1 MVKYIYAK
9 NSQLIKF
16 DKDTE
21 NISHLDYT
29 ISNINWIW
37 VADEDGVLN
46 DEEVKVGDVIISFY
60 DVTGDGRRVIVVKDQ
75 KMKDFYKELSDYY
88 KKRKLERQATNCC
101 GCTCCECECDVT
113 AAN

>member
-9 NSQLIKF
+9 SNQLIKF

-21 NISHLDYT
+21 NISSLNN
-29 ISNINWIW
+29 IVSNINWIW

-46 DEEVKVGDVIISFY
+46 DEEVKAGDVIISFY
-60 DVTGDGRRVIVVKDQ
+60 EVTGDGRRVIVVKDQ
-75 KMKDFYKELSDYY
+75 KVKDFYKELSDYY
-88 KKRKLERQATNCC
+88 KMRKLERQATKCC
-101 GCTCCECECDVT
+101 DCACCECECET

>member
-9 NSQLIKF
+9 GSQLIKF

-21 NISHLDYT
+21 NISCLDYT
-29 ISNINWIW
+29 RTSIDWIW

-46 DEEVKVGDVIISFY
+46 DEEVKVGDVIIAFY
-60 DVTGDGRRVIVVKDQ
+60 EVTGDGRRVIVVKDQ
-75 KMKDFYKELSDYY
+75 KVKDFYKELSDYY
-88 KKRKLERQATNCC
+88 KMRKLERQATKCC
-101 GCTCCECECDVT
+101 DCACPECECET

>member
-9 NSQLIKF
+9 GSQLIKF

-21 NISHLDYT
+21 NISCLDYT
-29 ISNINWIW
+29 GTSIDWIW

-46 DEEVKVGDVIISFY
+46 DEEVKAGDVIIAFY
-60 DVTGDGRRVIVVKDQ
+60 EVTGDERRVIVVKDQ
-75 KMKDFYKELSDYY
+75 KIKDFYKELSDYY
-88 KKRKLERQATNCC
+88 KMRKQERQATKCC
-101 GCTCCECECDVT
+101 DCACPECECVT

>member
-9 NSQLIKF
+9 SNQLIKF

-21 NISHLDYT
+21 NISSLNNTASHID
-29 ISNINWIW
+29 WIW

-46 DEEVKVGDVIISFY
+46 DEEVKAGNVIIAFY
-60 DVTGDGRRVIVVKDQ
+60 EVTGDGRRVIVVKDQ
-75 KMKDFYKELSDYY
+75 KVKDFYKELSDYY
-88 KKRKLERQATNCC
+88 KMRKLERQATKCC
-101 GCTCCECECDVT
+101 DCTCCEYECET

>member
-9 NSQLIKF
+9 SNQLIKF

-21 NISHLDYT
+21 NISSLNNT
-29 ISNINWIW
+29 GSNINWIW

-46 DEEVKVGDVIISFY
+46 DEEVKAGDVIISFY
-60 DVTGDGRRVIVVKDQ
+60 EVNGDGRRVIVVKDQ
-75 KMKDFYKELSDYY
+75 KIKDFYKELSDYY
-88 KKRKLERQATNCC
+88 KMRELERQATKCC
-101 GCTCCECECDVT
+101 DCTCCEYKCKT

>member
-9 NSQLIKF
+9 GSQLIKF

-21 NISHLDYT
+21 NISYLDYI
-29 ISNINWIW
+29 ISRINWMW

-46 DEEVKVGDVIISFY
+46 DEEVKAGDVIIAFY
-60 DVTGDGRRVIVVKDQ
+60 EVTGDGRRVIVVKDQ
-75 KMKDFYKELSDYY
+75 KIKDFYKELSDYY
-88 KKRKLERQATNCC
+88 KTRKLERQATKCC
-101 GCTCCECECDVT
+101 DYACCEYECET

>member
-9 NSQLIKF
+9 GSQLIKF

-21 NISHLDYT
+21 NISCLDHT
-29 ISNINWIW
+29 GTNIDWLW
-37 VADEDGVLN
+37 VADEDGII
-46 DEEVKVGDVIISFY
+46 DGEEVKTGDVIIAFY

-75 KMKDFYKELSDYY
+75 KIKNFYKELSDYY
-88 KKRKLERQATNCC
+88 KMRKLERQATKCC
-101 GCTCCECECDVT
+101 DCACCECECET

>member
-9 NSQLIKF
+9 GSQLIKF

-21 NISHLDYT
+21 NISCLDYT
-29 ISNINWIW
+29 RTSIDWIW

-46 DEEVKVGDVIISFY
+46 DEEVKAGDVIIAFY
-60 DVTGDGRRVIVVKDQ
+60 EVTGDERRVIVVKDQ
-75 KMKDFYKELSDYY
+75 KVKDFYKELSDYY
-88 KKRKLERQATNCC
+88 KMCKLERQATKCC
-101 GCTCCECECDVT
+101 DCACCECECDVT

>member
-9 NSQLIKF
+9 SNQLIKF

-21 NISHLDYT
+21 NISYLNY
-29 ISNINWIW
+29 IVSRINWIW

-46 DEEVKVGDVIISFY
+46 DEEVKAGDVIISFY
-60 DVTGDGRRVIVVKDQ
+60 EVAGDGRRVIVVKDQ

-88 KKRKLERQATNCC
+88 EKCKQERQATKCC
-101 GCTCCECECDVT
+101 DCACPECECET